1 MSLEKF
7 SATITGIRPLL
18 MHNGQL
24 ADPTNHAA
32 MALAEMVHKRKK
44 TDADH
49 LEIKMMEWMA
59 GLYRDE
65 SGAIAVT
72 EDMILGC
79 VIAGARAAKKGKQAQ
94 AGVLGAKPF
103 YALKYKGTKD
113 PVELFKTGAFCD
125 YRLVVINRSRVMR
138 ARPKFNQ
145 WSVDV
150 ELLYENTLMNER
162 ELLAALTTAGAS
174 VGLGDF
180 RPRFGRF
187 TVEHAT

>member
-1 MSLEKF
+1 MALVTFK
-7 SATITGIRPLL
+7 AKITGIRPLL
-18 MHNGQL
+18 MHNGQM
-24 ADPTNHAA
+24 ADPTNPATRG
-32 MALAEMVHKRKK
+32 LKEVTKKKNK

-49 LEIKMMEWMA
+49 LEIKMLEWMA

-79 VIAGARAAKKGKQAQ
+79 VIAGARAVKKGKQAQ
-94 AGVLGAKPF
+94 AGVLGASPF
-103 YALKYKGTKD
+103 FALKYKGPKD
-113 PVELFKTGAFCD
+113 PIELFKTGSFCD
-125 YRLVVINRSRVMR
+125 YRLVVVDRKRIMR

-150 ELLYENTLMNER
+150 ELLYEDTLMNER

-187 TVEHAT
+187 TVEHAA